1 MSPALLVLLACGAP
15 APGPGVPAVT
25 NDAST
30 PAPLAA
36 AAGPAAGEVAYERPL
51 AVIPEFD
58 APGVLVNE
66 VMTRN
71 DSSYMTPQLT
81 FPDWFELVNT
91 SSEDVD
97 LGRVTVEDGSG
108 STWTGPAGDV
118 LAPGAVVLV
127 TADADGSGPYV
138 APFGLSSDGDTLEV
152 AVDGVATD
160 RIATGALVG
169 DQALA
174 RWPDGGAWAVQIF
187 PTPGWSNVR
196 PSESINPKDALYTQD
211 RVIDIYLWITEEN
224 IQILNGGYW
233 PDYPSAPGDLMIE
246 GAFFPDVSLKRKG
259 SASAQSFSSKPALK
273 IDLNEIVPGRRLRGV
288 KGLTLNNGTHDETW
302 THEALTAFVYT
313 NLGIPA
319 ARVGWA
325 RLWVNDEPYGL
336 YMNVESI
343 DDLFLEDWYQDPDGA
358 LYEGNLDDF
367 GPSQWGGTFDYEEG
381 PETED
386 RTVVTDVDAIVT
398 GPTTDDA
405 YEVLKNLVD
414 MPQFHRYMAVEAIVM
429 HWDGYKSPNNYRF
442 YHDPVTDLIQFIPSG
457 TDYTWT
463 IGWSDTYGPYKGFGN
478 LFQWC
483 LDTPACVADYERVV
497 LETCD
502 EVEKFPLVDLFD
514 QWTLMLSPD
523 IVADPRTAHS
533 AGTIAA
539 GRVALVGYLTS
550 QVEAV
555 RSEVLDH

>member
-1 MSPALLVLLACGAP
+1 MSAWVVWVLACGAP
-15 APGPGVPAVT
+15 TGSPAPELGASTAGPGTATTIEAVE
-25 NDAST
+25 AVSS
-30 PAPLAA
+30 
-36 AAGPAAGEVAYERPL
+36 VAERPL

-58 APGVLVNE
+58 APALLVNE

-71 DSSYMTPQLT
+71 DASYMTPQLT
-81 FPDWFELVNT
+81 FPDWFELVN
-91 SSEDVD
+91 SSAEEID
-97 LGRVTVEDGSG
+97 LGRVTVQDGSG
-108 STWTGPAGDV
+108 ATWRGPAGDV
-118 LAPGAVVLV
+118 LAPGAVVLI
-127 TADADGSGPYV
+127 TADDEGVGPYV

-152 AVDGVATD
+152 AVDGVTTD
-160 RIATGALVG
+160 RIATGVLVG

-174 RWPDGGAWAVQIF
+174 RWPDGEAWAVQIF

-196 PSESINPKDALYTQD
+196 PSESVNPKDALYTQD
-211 RVIDIYLWITEEN
+211 RVIDIYLWITAEN
-224 IQILNGGYW
+224 IQILNGGGW
-233 PDYPSAPGDLMIE
+233 PTYPSAPGDMMVD

-259 SASAQSFSSKPALK
+259 SASAQTFSGKPALK
-273 IDLNEIVPGRRLRGV
+273 VDVNELVPGRRLRGV

-302 THEALTAFVYT
+302 THEALTAFVYA
-313 NLGIPA
+313 NLGIPS

-325 RLWVNDEPYGL
+325 RLWVNDELYGL

-381 PETED
+381 PEPED
-386 RTVVTDVDAIVT
+386 RAVVSDVDAIVT

-405 YEVLKNLVD
+405 YEVLKHLVD
-414 MPQFHRYMAVEAIVM
+414 MPQFHRYMAIEAIVM

-457 TDYTWT
+457 TDFTWT
-463 IGWSDTYGPYKGFGN
+463 IGWSDTYGPYRGFGN

-483 LDTPACVADYERVV
+483 LDTPACLADYERVV

-514 QWTLMLSPD
+514 EWTAMLDPD

-533 AGTIAA
+533 PPLIAA
-539 GRVALVGYLTS
+539 ARVALVGYLTS

-555 RSEVLDH
+555 RSEVLAH

>member
-1 MSPALLVLLACGAP
+1 MSAWVVWVLACGAP
-15 APGPGVPAVT
+15 TGSPAPEPGASTAGPGTATTIEAVE
-25 NDAST
+25 AVSS
-30 PAPLAA
+30 
-36 AAGPAAGEVAYERPL
+36 VAERPL

-58 APGVLVNE
+58 APALLVNE

-71 DSSYMTPQLT
+71 DASYMTPQLT
-81 FPDWFELVNT
+81 FPDWFELVN
-91 SSEDVD
+91 SSAEEID

-108 STWTGPAGDV
+108 ATWRGPAGDV
-118 LAPGAVVLV
+118 LAPGAVVLI
-127 TADADGSGPYV
+127 TADDEGVGPYV

-152 AVDGVATD
+152 AVDGVTTD
-160 RIATGALVG
+160 RIATGVLVG

-174 RWPDGGAWAVQIF
+174 RWPDGEAWAVQIF

-196 PSESINPKDALYTQD
+196 PSESVNPKDALYTQD
-211 RVIDIYLWITEEN
+211 RVIDVYLWITAEN
-224 IQILNGGYW
+224 IQILNGGSW
-233 PDYPSAPGDLMIE
+233 PTYPSAPGDMMVD

-259 SASAQSFSSKPALK
+259 KPALK
-273 IDLNEIVPGRRLRGV
+273 VDVNELVPGRRLRGV

-302 THEALTAFVYT
+302 THEALTAFVYA
-313 NLGIPA
+313 NLGIPS

-325 RLWVNDEPYGL
+325 RLWVNDELYGL

-381 PETED
+381 PEPED
-386 RTVVTDVDAIVT
+386 RAVVSDVDAIVT

-405 YEVLKNLVD
+405 YEVLKHLVD

-457 TDYTWT
+457 TDFTWT
-463 IGWSDTYGPYKGFGN
+463 IGWSDTYGPYRGFGN

-483 LDTPACVADYERVV
+483 LDTPACLADYERVV

-514 QWTLMLSPD
+514 EWTAMLDPD
-523 IVADPRTAHS
+523 ILADPRTAHS
-533 AGTIAA
+533 PPLIAA
-539 GRVALVGYLTS
+539 ARVALVGYLTS

-555 RSEVLDH
+555 RSEVLAH